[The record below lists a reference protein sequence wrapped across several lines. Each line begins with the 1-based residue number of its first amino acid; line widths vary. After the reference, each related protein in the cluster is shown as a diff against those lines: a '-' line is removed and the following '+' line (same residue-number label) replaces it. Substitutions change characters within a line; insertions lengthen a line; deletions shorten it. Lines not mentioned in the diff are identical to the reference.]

1 MNNPKIPILLFFQ
14 ESELERLTQ
23 AREAELRYTREQNE
37 MELSKSREMAGIE
50 TQKFKDMVSAIG
62 ANTLAKMAS
71 AGPDQQ
77 VRMLQS
83 LGLKST
89 LITDG
94 STPINLFNTASGLVG
109 GMVPMGKG
117 RRGSEDDVE

>member
-1 MNNPKIPILLFFQ
+1 
-14 ESELERLTQ
+14 
-23 AREAELRYTREQNE
+23 
-37 MELSKSREMAGIE
+37 MELSKSREMAEIE
-50 TQKFKDMVSAIG
+50 TQKFKDMVTAIG
-62 ANTLAKMAS
+62 ADTLAKMAS

-94 STPINLFNTASGLVG
+94 STPINLFNTASGLIG
-109 GMVPMGKG
+109 GMVPATRG
-117 RRGSEDDVE
+117 RRASDCD

>member
-1 MNNPKIPILLFFQ
+1 MG
-14 ESELERLTQ
+14 RLTQ
-23 AREAELRYTREQNE
+23 AREAELKYVREQDE
-37 MELSKSREMAGIE
+37 IELSKSREMSSIE
-50 TQKFKDMVSAIG
+50 TTKFKNMVDAIG
-62 ANTLAKMAS
+62 ANTLATMAS

-94 STPINLFNTASGLVG
+94 STPINLFNTANGLIG
-109 GMVPMGKG
+109 GMMPAKRS
-117 RRGSEDDVE
+117 RRSEEEDDD

>member
-1 MNNPKIPILLFFQ
+1 
-14 ESELERLTQ
+14 
-23 AREAELRYTREQNE
+23 
-37 MELSKSREMAGIE
+37 MELSKSKELSAIE
-50 TQKFKDMVSAIG
+50 TEKFKNMVDAIG
-62 ANTLAKMAS
+62 ANTLATMAS

-109 GMVPMGKG
+109 GMMPAK
-117 RRGSEDDVE
+117 RSKRSDDDDDYS